1 MNIVLKQ
8 LVSLILPFTII
19 IVIPYL
25 ILSVITLPGT
35 KSPDNLTT
43 IGFVMGL
50 LFVIIGLT
58 GLALTIW
65 MFIKIG
71 KGTLAPWSPTKRL
84 IISGPYAHLRN
95 PMISSVLFV
104 LLGEV
109 LIFESWKLL
118 AWLTICFAIN
128 HAYFILVE
136 EPGLAKRFGKE
147 YCDYKQNVPRWIP
160 RIMPWRP
167 TE

>member
-1 MNIVLKQ
+1 MVLKQ
-8 LVSLILPFTII
+8 LVSLILPFTVI

-25 ILSVITLPGT
+25 ILSDATLPET
-35 KSPDNLTT
+35 KNSDNLTN

-50 LFVIIGLT
+50 LFVIIGFI
-58 GLALTIW
+58 GMALTIW
-65 MFIKIG
+65 MFIKMG
-71 KGTLAPWSPTKRL
+71 KGTLAPWSPPKRL
-84 IISGPYAHLRN
+84 IVSGPYAHVRN
-95 PMISSVLFV
+95 PMITSVLLILF
-104 LLGEV
+104 GEV

-118 AWLTICFAIN
+118 AWLTVCLAIN

-147 YCDYKQNVPRWIP
+147 YCDYKHNVPRWIP
-160 RIMPWRP
+160 RILPWKP

>member
-1 MNIVLKQ
+1 MNMVLKQ
-8 LVSLILPFTII
+8 LISLILPFTVI
-19 IVIPYL
+19 IVVPYL
-25 ILSVITLPGT
+25 ILSGITLPGT

-58 GLALTIW
+58 GLAQTIW

-109 LIFESWKLL
+109 LIFRSWKLL
-118 AWLTICFAIN
+118 AWWIVFLAIN
-128 HAYFILVE
+128 HAYFILIE
-136 EPGLAKRFGKE
+136 EPDLARRFGKE
-147 YCDYKQNVPRWIP
+147 YYDYKHNVPRWIP
-160 RIMPWRP
+160 RILPWKP